1 MPSQSHLEVLYVQS
15 CSLRAASSGRD
26 CSWCYSCTGSS
37 PPSVNTL
44 PGLLSPQP
52 EPLIPLPTYFFYTH
66 TAAHEKKKTNKQT
79 NKLCRLFLPAYNN
92 CAWWGNLKTT
102 FWPHFGK
109 RTFIMLYLRVY
120 SIKIRG
126 RERFVLFIYLFIF
139 CLVTSPTFCNWT
151 LSAQYVCQRK
161 ILFLLFLLGQQTQIE
176 CCVISSSCATLQ

>member
-1 MPSQSHLEVLYVQS
+1 MCRAARWGLPAVAGTAAGVTHALAPLLLLSTHCQDYSAHSQSL
-15 CSLRAASSGRD
+15 
-26 CSWCYSCTGSS
+26 WS
-37 PPSVNTL
+37 PFL
-44 PGLLSPQP
+44 PISFIHIQLLMKKR
-52 EPLIPLPTYFFYTH
+52 
-66 TAAHEKKKTNKQT
+66 KKKKK

-151 LSAQYVCQRK
+151 LSAQFVCQRK